1 MFTKRCTFVL
11 LIIDSEEILLHIN
24 SILAMLV
31 NKEKNIVQ
39 CATELARELHKGQVD
54 KAGVDYFTGHLT
66 AVAKMGTTWQQQ
78 VVGYLHDAS
87 EDTPHSV
94 EEVLNL
100 LDAKLR
106 TPLSDTDRLELA
118 DALHLL
124 DHHLAPDR
132 EIYIQRIKSNALAKA
147 VKMHD
152 LTHNMDLTRIPNPAK
167 KDYERIERYKKEYDY
182 LSGL

>member
-1 MFTKRCTFVL
+1 
-11 LIIDSEEILLHIN
+11 
-24 SILAMLV
+24 MLV

-39 CATELARELHKGQVD
+39 CAAVLAYELHKGQVD
-54 KAGVDYFTGHLT
+54 KDGVDYFTGHLT

-100 LDAKLR
+100 LDEKLE
-106 TPLSDTDRLELA
+106 TPLSDTDRLELT

-124 DHHLAPDR
+124 NHHLAPDR
-132 EIYIQRIKSNALAKA
+132 ETYIQRIKNNALATA

-152 LTHNMDLTRIPNPAK
+152 LTHNMDLSRIPNPAK

>member
-1 MFTKRCTFVL
+1 
-11 LIIDSEEILLHIN
+11 
-24 SILAMLV
+24 MLG
-31 NKEKNIVQ
+31 NQEKDIVQ
-39 CATELARELHKGQVD
+39 CAAALACQLHRGKVD

-66 AVAKMGTTWQQQ
+66 TVAKMGSTWKEQ

-152 LTHNMDLTRIPNPAK
+152 LTHNMDLSRLTNPVAK
-167 KDYERIERYKKEYDY
+167 DLERVARYKKEYDY
-182 LSGL
+182 LSGLLIIDD

>member
-1 MFTKRCTFVL
+1 
-11 LIIDSEEILLHIN
+11 
-24 SILAMLV
+24 MLV
-31 NKEKNIVQ
+31 NKEKDIVQ
-39 CATELARELHKGQVD
+39 CAAELARELHKGQVD

-66 AVAKMGTTWQQQ
+66 AVAKMGSTWKEQ

-124 DHHLAPDR
+124 NHHLAPDR
-132 EIYIQRIKSNALAKA
+132 ETYIQRIKSNALAKA
-147 VKMHD
+147 VKMQD
-152 LTHNMDLTRIPNPAK
+152 LIHNIDLSRIPNTTK
-167 KDYERIERYKKEYDY
+167 KDNKCFKQYQRESTY
-182 LSGL
+182 LRKIKTVPSINLLK

>member
-1 MFTKRCTFVL
+1 
-11 LIIDSEEILLHIN
+11 
-24 SILAMLV
+24 MLV
-31 NKEKNIVQ
+31 NKEENIVQ
-39 CATELARELHKGQVD
+39 CAATLACELHKGQVD

-66 AVAKMGTTWQQQ
+66 SVAKMGRTWQEQ

-87 EDTPHSV
+87 EDTPYSV

-100 LDAKLR
+100 LDDKLG

-124 DHHLAPDR
+124 NHHLAPNR
-132 EIYIQRIKSNALAKA
+132 ETYIHRIKENTLATA

-152 LTHNMDLTRIPNPAK
+152 LTHNMDLSRIPNPAK
-167 KDYERIERYKKEYDY
+167 MDYERIERYKQEYDSLGELY
-182 LSGL
+182 Q

>member
-1 MFTKRCTFVL
+1 
-11 LIIDSEEILLHIN
+11 
-24 SILAMLV
+24 MLV
-31 NKEKNIVQ
+31 NKEENIVQ
-39 CATELARELHKGQVD
+39 CAAALACELHKGQVD

-66 AVAKMGTTWQQQ
+66 SVAKMGSTWQEQ

-87 EDTPHSV
+87 EDTPNSV
-94 EEVLNL
+94 EQVLNL
-100 LDAKLR
+100 LDEKLE

-124 DHHLAPDR
+124 NHHLAPNR
-132 EIYIQRIKSNALAKA
+132 ETYIHRIKENALATA

-152 LTHNMDLTRIPNPAK
+152 LIHNMDLSRLTNPVT
-167 KDYERIERYKKEYDY
+167 KDLERVERYKKEYDY

>member
-1 MFTKRCTFVL
+1 MEVL
-11 LIIDSEEILLHIN
+11 GKSRLL
-24 SILAMLV
+24 
-31 NKEKNIVQ
+31 
-39 CATELARELHKGQVD
+39 
-54 KAGVDYFTGHLT
+54 
-66 AVAKMGTTWQQQ
+66 
-78 VVGYLHDAS
+78 GYLHDAS

-106 TPLSDTDRLELA
+106 TPLSDTDRFELA

-124 DHHLAPDR
+124 NHHLAPDR
-132 EIYIQRIKSNALAKA
+132 ETYIQRIKSNALAKV

>member
-1 MFTKRCTFVL
+1 MER
-11 LIIDSEEILLHIN
+11 
-24 SILAMLV
+24 
-31 NKEKNIVQ
+31 
-39 CATELARELHKGQVD
+39 
-54 KAGVDYFTGHLT
+54 AGC
-66 AVAKMGTTWQQQ
+66 
-78 VVGYLHDAS
+78 GYLHDAS

-100 LDAKLR
+100 LDAKLG

-124 DHHLAPDR
+124 NHHLAPDR
-132 EIYIQRIKSNALAKA
+132 ETYIQRIKSNALATA